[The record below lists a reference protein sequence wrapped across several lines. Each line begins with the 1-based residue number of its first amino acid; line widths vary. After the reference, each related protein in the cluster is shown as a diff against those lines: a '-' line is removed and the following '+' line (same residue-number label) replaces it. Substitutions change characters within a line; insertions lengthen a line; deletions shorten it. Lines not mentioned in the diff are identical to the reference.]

1 MEQTF
6 ALIKPLAFENHLTGP
21 ILNMINQ
28 AGFRIAAIKSIWLS
42 HREARQLYSV
52 HEGKSF
58 FGDLVEYMTSGPI
71 VVMILQ
77 KENAIEDLRD
87 LMGKT
92 NPQEAGAGTIRRLYG
107 VNKQQNAIHGSD
119 SPATAEKESALFFS
133 ELERF

>member
-6 ALIKPLAFENHLTGP
+6 ALIKPLAFENQLTGP

-28 AGFRIAAIKSIWLS
+28 AGFRIAAIKGIWLS
-42 HREARQLYSV
+42 KREARHLYSV
-52 HEGKSF
+52 HEGRSF

-119 SPATAEKESALFFS
+119 SPDSAEKESSLFFS